1 MCDGGRDPA
10 HLLDSGASHCPQV
23 TGVADISEL
32 QAAIEGEVLT
42 PGTAGYDDARRP
54 AMARFAD
61 VRPQAV
67 VRCASPADVAAAL
80 AFARRAQLP
89 VVPRSG
95 GHCFAGRSTT
105 EGVVIDVR
113 PMAGV
118 EIGAGV
124 AVAGAGARLG
134 EVLDAL
140 DAHGV
145 CLATGCG
152 PEVGI
157 AGLAL
162 GGGIGILGRLHGLTS
177 DSLRAARVVLA
188 DGRITDCDEK
198 REPDL
203 LWALQG
209 GGLGTPGV
217 VTSLR
222 FATRPARDATA
233 FHVTWPV
240 ERAAALIEAW
250 QAWAPG
256 APDEIA
262 AQLLVTVPPEP
273 ERPAVV
279 TVFGAMTGSEAAT
292 AAQLGDLAARARAEP
307 ATSVMCTRTL
317 RETKRWLS
325 SLDDTDEPA
334 EDGHMYSRCEFFRH
348 AIPGEA
354 IAEVVEHLTHHRV
367 AGEARGLDFAPLGGA
382 YARLAPEATAFP
394 HRDARFLLKH
404 EVVVPAAMPSN
415 EREPARR
422 WLARSWG
429 IVRPWGTGGVYAN
442 FPDPDLA
449 DEQAAYYGPNLE
461 RLLEV
466 RARYD
471 PDGVF
476 TTAR

>member
-1 MCDGGRDPA
+1 MADASPA

-162 GGGIGILGRLHGLTS
+162 GGGIGILGRLHGLTC

-203 LWALQG
+203 LWALRG

-217 VTSLR
+217 VTSLTLR
-222 FATRPARDATA
+222 HAPRARRDRLPRDVAGRARRRPDRGLAGLGAR
-233 FHVTWPV
+233 
-240 ERAAALIEAW
+240 R
-250 QAWAPG
+250 
-256 APDEIA
+256 PDEIA

-279 TVFGAMTGSEAAT
+279 TVFGAMTGSEAET

-307 ATSVMCTRTL
+307 ATSVMRTRTL
-317 RETKRWLS
+317 RETKRWL
-325 SLDDTDEPA
+325 A
-334 EDGHMYSRCEFFRH
+334 
-348 AIPGEA
+348 
-354 IAEVVEHLTHHRV
+354 V
-367 AGEARGLDFAPLGGA
+367 
-382 YARLAPEATAFP
+382 
-394 HRDARFLLKH
+394 
-404 EVVVPAAMPSN
+404 
-415 EREPARR
+415 ARR
-422 WLARSWG
+422 HG
-429 IVRPWGTGGVYAN
+429 
-442 FPDPDLA
+442 
-449 DEQAAYYGPNLE
+449 
-461 RLLEV
+461 
-466 RARYD
+466 RARRGRPRVQPVRVLPPRD
-471 PDGVF
+471 PG
-476 TTAR
+476 ARRSPSSSST

>member
-1 MCDGGRDPA
+1 MCDGGREPA

-209 GGLGTPGV
+209 GGLRHAGV

-222 FATRPARDATA
+222 FATLPARDGDRLSRDVAG
-233 FHVTWPV
+233 
-240 ERAAALIEAW
+240 RARRGALIEAW
-250 QAWAPG
+250 QAWAP
-256 APDEIA
+256 APR
-262 AQLLVTVPPEP
+262 TSSPPRCSSRSHP
-273 ERPAVV
+273 RPARPAVV

-307 ATSVMCTRTL
+307 ATSVLAHAHLAR
-317 RETKRWLS
+317 
-325 SLDDTDEPA
+325 DEA
-334 EDGHMYSRCEFFRH
+334 L
-348 AIPGEA
+348 A
-354 IAEVVEHLTHHRV
+354 VV
-367 AGEARGLDFAPLGGA
+367 
-382 YARLAPEATAFP
+382 
-394 HRDARFLLKH
+394 
-404 EVVVPAAMPSN
+404 
-415 EREPARR
+415 ARR
-422 WLARSWG
+422 HGRGRRGRPHVQPVRSSSAARS
-429 IVRPWGTGGVYAN
+429 
-442 FPDPDLA
+442 
-449 DEQAAYYGPNLE
+449 
-461 RLLEV
+461 
-466 RARYD
+466 RARRS
-471 PDGVF
+471 
-476 TTAR
+476 TRSSST